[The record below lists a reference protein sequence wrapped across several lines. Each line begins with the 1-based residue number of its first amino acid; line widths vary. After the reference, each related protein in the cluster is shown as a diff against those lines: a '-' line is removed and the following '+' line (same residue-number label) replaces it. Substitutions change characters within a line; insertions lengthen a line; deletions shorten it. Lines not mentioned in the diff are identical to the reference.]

1 MNSLAN
7 GKILENTDFQDLHIS
22 FAPSDLGCS
31 IGSVLYQKGIKKKK
45 LWRLPV
51 TSYLGPSF
59 SQKEVKDLLDSNKIK
74 YKIQKNFIQNVAQL
88 ISKNK
93 IGAWFHRSMEF
104 GERALG
110 NRSIIADPRDAN
122 VKEKLIS

>member
-31 IGSVLYQKGIKKKK
+31 IGSVLYQKELKKK

-51 TSYLGPSF
+51 TPYLGPSF
-59 SQKEVKDLLDSNKIK
+59 SQKLRIYWNLIK
-74 YKIQKNFIQNVAQL
+74 
-88 ISKNK
+88 
-93 IGAWFHRSMEF
+93 
-104 GERALG
+104 
-110 NRSIIADPRDAN
+110 
-122 VKEKLIS
+122 